1 MSDRSGRTPTFTLSN
16 GRGMGPDVTG
26 PALVSAQGFGV
37 RYDLNPETGIISN
50 RDHDLYG
57 ESVAGRILVFTK
69 PKGGVAASWSLA
81 DLNDRG
87 MAPLGIVFRRA
98 SPIFAQGALFAGLT
112 LIHDLDEDPCAHIK
126 TGDELTL
133 LPDQGR
139 IEIFR

>member
-1 MSDRSGRTPTFTLSN
+1 MSASRNRTPTLTLSN
-16 GRGMGPDVTG
+16 GRGMGPEVSG

-50 RDHDLYG
+50 REHDLYG
-57 ESVAGRILVFTK
+57 ESVAGCILVFTK

-81 DLNDRG
+81 DLHDRG

-112 LIHDLDEDPCAHIK
+112 LIHDLEEDPCSLIK
-126 TGDELTL
+126 SGDDLTL
-133 LPDQGR
+133 RPGQGR